1 VKEGL
6 PDKAD
11 ASGSRPWIAQ
21 MKRVCQLFLLAFLTS
36 LSAQHLQAQNTQS
49 QWWPELDT
57 YLRLNKKTRLSLF
70 AKRSTDGSNYDSVSM
85 GPNLDFYL
93 KPLRK
98 RVRSNDATKDRYLVF
113 RIGYRYFANADGAS
127 ENRGIVQITNR
138 VPLPWSLLLSDRNRA
153 DLRWVSGNAFRWRY
167 RNRLTLER
175 SFRIGRVGFTPYLR
189 GEIYYVSRSGDWSK
203 NSYSLG
209 AEIPLGRRMQAEP
222 YFEHDNQSR
231 TAPQHVN
238 ALGLKFSLYF

>member
-1 VKEGL
+1 
-6 PDKAD
+6 
-11 ASGSRPWIAQ
+11 
-21 MKRVCQLFLLAFLTS
+21 MKCVYQLLLLVCLTA
-36 LSAQHLQAQNTQS
+36 LSAQLTHAQNTQA

-57 YLRLNKKTRLSLF
+57 YLRLNQKARASF
-70 AKRSTDGSNYDSVSM
+70 FVKRSTDGDTYDSVQI

-93 KPLRK
+93 KALRK
-98 RVRSNDATKDRYLVF
+98 RVRTNDATKDKYLVF
-113 RIGYRYFANADGAS
+113 RIGYRYFVNANGPN
-127 ENRGIVQITNR
+127 ENRGIAQFTDR
-138 VPLPWSLLLSDRNRA
+138 TPLPWSMLLSDRNRA
-153 DLRWVSGNAFRWRY
+153 DLRWVTGKAFSWRY

-175 SFRIGRVGFTPYLR
+175 SFLIGPVHFSPYLR
-189 GEIYYVSRSGDWSK
+189 GEIYYDSRYNTWTK